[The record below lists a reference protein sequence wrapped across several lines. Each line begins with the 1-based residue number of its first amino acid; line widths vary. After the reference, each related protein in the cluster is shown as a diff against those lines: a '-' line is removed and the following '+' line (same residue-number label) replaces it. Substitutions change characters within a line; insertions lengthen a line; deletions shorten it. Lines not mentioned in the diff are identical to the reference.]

1 MCSNRLHLGIPS
13 NRYPTTAG
21 LCRYRVFCQRELSVL
36 VGCFKHGEFISF
48 TRRFNLTIFSHLK
61 SPWLS
66 SLVSLAIIY
75 EKLNKM
81 LHKTSLKRTLYNLSR
96 HVFYTVRLHRYFQ
109 ANRLSFGIL
118 ICGIIFQMIPSS
130 LVFLCTLAGFAI
142 FKSLGPFYI
151 LGLTA
156 CGVANSFIYIGLH
169 AEIKS
174 AAKYAVGIK
183 KGSLSNAGA
192 SIMPTTTARTQI
204 TRMTNVVN
212 TERAANRMV
221 NNFANK

>member
-1 MCSNRLHLGIPS
+1 MWLTLAGGI
-13 NRYPTTAG
+13 
-21 LCRYRVFCQRELSVL
+21 FCAAIDCALEFLLTDIQPQPGCAAI
-36 VGCFKHGEFISF
+36 GCF
-48 TRRFNLTIFSHLK
+48 
-61 SPWLS
+61 
-66 SLVSLAIIY
+66 VSANY
-75 EKLNKM
+75 QYWWGVSN
-81 LHKTSLKRTLYNLSR
+81 TSLEI
-96 HVFYTVRLHRYFQ
+96 TVVIFTCIVGYYLRKMKQNAQQNVAKKDTIQLVE

-151 LGLTA
+151 LGLTV
-156 CGVANSFIYIGLH
+156 CGVTNSFIYIGLH

-183 KGSLSNAGA
+183 KGNLSNAGA
-192 SIMPTTTARTQI
+192 SIMPTATARTQI

-221 NNFANK
+221 NNFTNK

>member
-1 MCSNRLHLGIPS
+1 MWLTL
-13 NRYPTTAG
+13 AG
-21 LCRYRVFCQRELSVL
+21 GLFCAAIDCALEFLLTDIQPQPGCAAI
-36 VGCFKHGEFISF
+36 GCF
-48 TRRFNLTIFSHLK
+48 
-61 SPWLS
+61 
-66 SLVSLAIIY
+66 VSANY
-75 EKLNKM
+75 QYWWGVSN
-81 LHKTSLKRTLYNLSR
+81 TSLEITVVIFTCIVGYYLRKIKQNATQNVAKKDTIQL
-96 HVFYTVRLHRYFQ
+96 VEACFYTVRLHRYFQ

-192 SIMPTTTARTQI
+192 SIMPTATARTQI

-221 NNFANK
+221 NNFTNK